1 MLFLVITLLID
12 TSIVKINDL
21 IDKKFLPIRSKLL
34 LFSVNSLS
42 CLLLQYV
49 VIKYVAISFRIKLSK
64 GIKAS
69 RFYVVSFASL
79 CLSSTLIGILI
90 LQQFYNSYYDNS
102 IIISIIVV
110 SYGTAAALII
120 WLSFLFFSWYRS
132 SHKLIVFLYFA
143 SMLIIAFSLIAT
155 ASYIGAK
162 ISDRA
167 PRAVEYVGASG
178 DVSGGR
184 YLMLNNIYKIS
195 SFMSFFSIWITT
207 AILMKTYGEKLIS
220 SIAYWTLL
228 SLPLVYFLVT
238 YFYQYILSNV
248 LISYLEIDPITVSIV
263 LSTFL
268 SLSKPIGGLIF
279 GAAFWNISKIIS
291 YDINIRTSMIIAGWG
306 IFLIFSANQA
316 ATLITGPYPPFGV
329 TTITVLNIAAYLT
342 LLGIYNSATLASRNE
357 NLRKFIHKQAVELK
371 LLGFIGRAEM
381 EKEIQ
386 KTIRKIEHDDS
397 LVKDKDHPVE
407 LDVKELKKYI
417 DLVTK

>member
-90 LQQFYNSYYDNS
+90 LQQFYNHYYDNS

-143 SMLIIAFSLIAT
+143 SMLIIAFQ
-155 ASYIGAK
+155 
-162 ISDRA
+162 
-167 PRAVEYVGASG
+167 
-178 DVSGGR
+178 
-184 YLMLNNIYKIS
+184 LNC
-195 SFMSFFSIWITT
+195 
-207 AILMKTYGEKLIS
+207 
-220 SIAYWTLL
+220 
-228 SLPLVYFLVT
+228 
-238 YFYQYILSNV
+238 
-248 LISYLEIDPITVSIV
+248 
-263 LSTFL
+263 
-268 SLSKPIGGLIF
+268 
-279 GAAFWNISKIIS
+279 
-291 YDINIRTSMIIAGWG
+291 
-306 IFLIFSANQA
+306 
-316 ATLITGPYPPFGV
+316 
-329 TTITVLNIAAYLT
+329 
-342 LLGIYNSATLASRNE
+342 NSQLHRS
-357 NLRKFIHKQAVELK
+357 
-371 LLGFIGRAEM
+371 
-381 EKEIQ
+381 
-386 KTIRKIEHDDS
+386 
-397 LVKDKDHPVE
+397 
-407 LDVKELKKYI
+407 
-417 DLVTK
+417 